1 MPNLPTLDQVNAA
14 MAAVNTA
21 LQDMNVPPS
30 FETTLNNLS
39 NVLQGI
45 QDAVIEKKEQDLV
58 DALAANNDEL
68 QQLNKQISD
77 MCKDL
82 DQVSDTIRSVSN
94 TVGTVASVI
103 GALV

>member
-21 LQDMNVPPS
+21 LQDMNVPVS
-30 FETTLNNLS
+30 FENTLNRLS

-58 DALAANNDEL
+58 DALAANNGEL
-68 QQLNKQISD
+68 QDLNRKIND

-82 DQVSDTIRSVSN
+82 DHISDTIQSVSRA
-94 TVGTVASVI
+94 VGTVASVI